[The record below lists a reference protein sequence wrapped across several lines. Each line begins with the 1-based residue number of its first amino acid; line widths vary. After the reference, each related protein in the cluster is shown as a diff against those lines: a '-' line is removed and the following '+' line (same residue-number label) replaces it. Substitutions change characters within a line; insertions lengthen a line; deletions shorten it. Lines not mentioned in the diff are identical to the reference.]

1 MWTKPDKEKEK
12 KRMKKKKQLE
22 ETELAKHKM

>member
-12 KRMKKKKQLE
+12 KRMKKKQLE